1 MGMELEWK
9 FRATQDQQAAVLAAF
24 SPWHSIAMETTYYD
38 TPGKALSSRRVTL
51 RRRMENG
58 KSICT
63 VKTPAHGGARGEWEL
78 ECDFIENSIPL
89 LCKLGAP
96 KWIAE
101 AAAEGLVPVCGAAF
115 TRQACHVVLDGTAVE
130 IAVDFGR
137 LFGGTRQLPL
147 CEIEVEFKDGDT
159 ALAAAFAEGL
169 AKRFDL
175 AQEKKSKFRR
185 ALSLAEGE

>member
-1 MGMELEWK
+1 
-9 FRATQDQQAAVLAAF
+9 
-24 SPWHSIAMETTYYD
+24 METTYYD

-58 KSICT
+58 RSICT

-101 AAAEGLVPVCGAAF
+101 AVAEGLVPVCGAVF
-115 TRQACHVVLDGTAVE
+115 SRQACQIGVDGAAVE

-137 LFGGTRQLPL
+137 LFGGTKQLPL
-147 CEIEVEFKDGDT
+147 CEIEVEYKSGDK
-159 ALAAAFAEGL
+159 ALAAAFADQLATRFGL
-169 AKRFDL
+169 
-175 AQEKKSKFRR
+175 EKENDSKFRR